1 MWMCYPLSVCHAWS
15 LHWQQYGRIQL
26 VRGFGSIILPIAG
39 LHCLVNARNRA
50 CSAPSKWEEAW
61 SMQTAPKK
69 DVTAHA
75 PHVATW
81 HFVKVENT
89 RTFRQ
94 YNWFSFP
101 IFSTYTVAGRLL
113 LLEILYNHFI
123 SFWQSL
129 VLGISF
135 NPTGSSSLNNFVLEE
150 YSQVFSHVHKVT
162 NMH

>member
-1 MWMCYPLSVCHAWS
+1 
-15 LHWQQYGRIQL
+15 
-26 VRGFGSIILPIAG
+26 
-39 LHCLVNARNRA
+39 
-50 CSAPSKWEEAW
+50 
-61 SMQTAPKK
+61 MQAAPKR

-81 HFVKVENT
+81 HFVEVENT

-123 SFWQSL
+123 LFWQSL

-135 NPTGSSSLNNFVLEE
+135 NPTGSSSSNNFVLAECL
-150 YSQVFSHVHKVT
+150 QVFSHVHKVT
-162 NMH
+162 NTHKQIVSPSLLVYCRLLLSLQNALPDTLIKTDGKTPVLGSPYK